1 MTVEKGIGKAVDS
14 NPPDCDIHLKIEPSF
29 RSTEHRGDGKLS
41 ILENT
46 PPVEDAGLASVDL
59 VLSLIEKLAGS
70 ARPRGVSDL
79 AREMGISKAR
89 AHRHLRALTQHG
101 YVLQDAATERYE
113 IGVKLLALG
122 EAVRDRFD
130 VLSATRP
137 EMGRLRD
144 ETGQTVTV
152 SSLIEHQVIVL
163 ELLQGRTLVEFGVR
177 PGSALDFHASAHG
190 LVALAF
196 GPPQLL
202 ERALARPLKTY
213 TPSTLTDPARLIA
226 EIEQVRRQSWAT
238 AADQLL
244 VGVNALAAPVFDFR
258 QEWRGSIAIVGSTQ
272 FIAARP
278 EAAQLEQVTGAAA
291 EASRRLGHGKLKRG
305 NAS

>member
-1 MTVEKGIGKAVDS
+1 LSGTTWGG
-14 NPPDCDIHLKIEPSF
+14 
-29 RSTEHRGDGKLS
+29 TLS
-41 ILENT
+41 ILEK
-46 PPVEDAGLASVDL
+46 PLPADEAGLASVDL
-59 VLSLIEKLAGS
+59 VLSLIELLAGS
-70 ARPRGVSDL
+70 ARPRGVSDI
-79 AREMGISKAR
+79 AREMGISKTR

-101 YVLQDAATERYE
+101 YVLQDPETERYE

-137 EMGRLRD
+137 VMGLLRD

-152 SSLIEHQVIVL
+152 SALVENRVTVL

-177 PGSALDFHASAHG
+177 PGAALDLHASAHG

-196 GPPQLL
+196 GPPALL
-202 ERALARPLKTY
+202 EESLSRPLKAHTAA
-213 TPSTLTDPARLIA
+213 TLTDPTRLIA
-226 EIEQVRRQSWAT
+226 EIEQVRRQGWAT

-258 QEWRGSIAIVGSTQ
+258 GEWRGTIAIVGATG
-272 FIAARP
+272 FIAACP
-278 EAAQLEQVTGAAA
+278 DAAQLEQVTGAAA
-291 EASRRLGHGKLKRG
+291 EASRRLGWGQRKTGK
-305 NAS
+305 AS